1 MSPLNKLENNPKNT
15 PTPLI
20 EWIKKH
26 IYQLALSAGI
36 MVTLNSCASVGGSSE
51 SATATVA
58 EELVNA
64 MVTQESGGN
73 QSAVSPDGAIG
84 LVQIMPATGKQ
95 YCAGLNWQSD
105 PEENK
110 KCGGRV
116 VNAYARDLGIPLTT
130 TITDQQCLILLR
142 AYNGGVGNA
151 DQTVYNLDE
160 YGNATISN
168 TKHAEIVCKAVNPA
182 VISNSKAINP
192 VVVPKAPLAKSQQKQ
207 IIYSQPPAQGGE
219 FLAKLCTGNGGSW
232 DAKAKLCR

>member
-15 PTPLI
+15 PTPSV
-20 EWIKKH
+20 ERIKKH
-26 IYQLALSAGI
+26 SYRLALSAGI

-64 MVTQESGGN
+64 MITQESGGN

-84 LVQIMPATGKQ
+84 LVQIMEGTGKQ
-95 YCAGLNWQSD
+95 YCSD
-105 PEENK
+105 LKWRKDPAANI
-110 KCGGRV
+110 KCGGRIV
-116 VNAYARDLGIPLTT
+116 TAYASQLKIPLTT
-130 TITDQQCLILLR
+130 TITYEQCLTLLR
-142 AYNGGVGNA
+142 AYNSGVQNA
-151 DQTVYNLDE
+151 HRTVYNLDE

-207 IIYSQPPAQGGE
+207 TIYSQPSVQTVGFPEKQCNLYKG
-219 FLAKLCTGNGGSW
+219 TW